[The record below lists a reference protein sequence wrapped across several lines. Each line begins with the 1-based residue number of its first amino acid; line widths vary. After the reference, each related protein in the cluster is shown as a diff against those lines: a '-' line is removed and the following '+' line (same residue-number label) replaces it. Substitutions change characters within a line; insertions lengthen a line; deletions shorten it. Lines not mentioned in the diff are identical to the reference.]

1 MRLCASSSGARPVEG
16 TRTHYT
22 GELAPGG
29 RTLILVVLAAG
40 IFLALTHGIW
50 LAWIG
55 RFLVRTDPPEKAGI
69 AVVLS
74 GDGNGHRLLKA
85 VELVEQGF
93 APKVLIVGPE
103 GSYGARESDLAMDFA
118 RRRGLNTEI
127 LDPFVADITSTLE
140 EALVV
145 DEELRRRGIDKALV
159 VTSEYH
165 SRRSRFIYRNRVSGE
180 VKYLVV
186 ASDDPRFDPGAWWK
200 TRAGK
205 EILVIEYVKTLNSWF
220 E

>member
-1 MRLCASSSGARPVEG
+1 M
-16 TRTHYT
+16 
-22 GELAPGG
+22 
-29 RTLILVVLAAG
+29 LAAG
-40 IFLALTHGIW
+40 IFLALTHTVW
-50 LAWIG
+50 LAWLG
-55 RFLVRTDPPEKAGI
+55 RFLVKTDAPEQAGI

-85 VELVEQGF
+85 VEVVEQGY

-118 RRRGLNTEI
+118 RRRGLNTAI
-127 LDPFVADITSTLE
+127 LDPFVTDISSTFE
-140 EALVV
+140 EALAV
-145 DEELRRRGIDKALV
+145 DKELRRRGIDKAIV
-159 VTSEYH
+159 VTSEFH

-186 ASDDPRFDPGAWWK
+186 ASDDPRFDPDDWWK
-200 TRAGK
+200 TRDGK
-205 EILVIEYVKTLNSWF
+205 EILVIEYVKTLNSWI